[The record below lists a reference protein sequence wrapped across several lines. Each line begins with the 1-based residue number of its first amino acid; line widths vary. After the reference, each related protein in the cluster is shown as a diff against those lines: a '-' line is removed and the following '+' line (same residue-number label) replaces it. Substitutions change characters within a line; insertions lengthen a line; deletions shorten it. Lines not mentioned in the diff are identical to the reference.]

1 MSFRRVIGVASVL
14 LSTLISAS
22 ASKTCQE
29 VSSLG
34 SVEIE
39 NPLSI
44 AYLQEQSQYWSSSCS
59 SLLPNCILVPSTSS
73 EVSTIVKILL
83 RNTENFAVKAG
94 GHNPN
99 RYYSSISGGPL
110 ISLKGLNE
118 VTYDPISSTVK
129 VGPGNRWSAVAKA
142 LEPYNVTVVGGRIG
156 HVGVGGYL
164 VGGGLSYLSTQ
175 HGWAVDT
182 VTEFEVV
189 LANGTIVTASQTSNA
204 DLFNVLRGGG
214 NNFGIVTSYTMKAY
228 PIGQIWG
235 GQMIFS
241 GDQTD
246 QVLQAVRDFTENYPD
261 DKAAIIAT
269 NQIALSTLVNIWII
283 FVFWYGPEPPAGT
296 FSAFTNIGPLLDTS
310 GPNSYYKLLSS
321 FDALVIMGTVYS
333 IATEMSTLP
342 SSEVGHTVMK
352 SYYDHFLNVTM
363 AHKDVPGLSA
373 TMALQPLPKRLAQKS
388 KENGGDLLD
397 LDDSVDRILMEFNYS
412 YTFPASDSVMDEAVA
427 ALVAGMRSR
436 VKAFI
441 ANGTIP
447 DAYLPLF
454 MNDAN
459 YQQDYFGR
467 LRPATLSYARGV
479 RDEYDASGF
488 FRDRTGG
495 FKL

>member
-1 MSFRRVIGVASVL
+1 MTFCRLIGAACL
-14 LSTLISAS
+14 LVCALQTVSAS
-22 ASKTCQE
+22 QTCRE
-29 VSSLG
+29 VSSLK
-34 SVEIE
+34 SISIE
-39 NPLSI
+39 NPLSVP
-44 AYLQEQSQYWSSSCS
+44 YLQEQSQYWSSSCS
-59 SLLPNCILVPSTSS
+59 ILLPDCILVPSTST
-73 EVSTIVKILL
+73 EVSTIVKTLL
-83 RNTENFAVKAG
+83 GNKESFAVKAG

-99 RYYSSISGGPL
+99 RFYSSINGGPL

-189 LANGTIVTASQTSNA
+189 LANGTIAAASQSQNT

-228 PIGQIWG
+228 SIGQIWG
-235 GQMIFS
+235 GQMIFL
-241 GDQTD
+241 GDKTD
-246 QVLQAVRDFTENYPD
+246 QVLKAVRDFTENYPD
-261 DKAAIIAT
+261 DRAAIIAT
-269 NQIALSTLVNIWII
+269 NQIALSTLVNIWLI
-283 FVFWYGPEPPAGT
+283 FVFWYGPEPPPGT
-296 FSAFTNIGPLLDTS
+296 FSAFTNIGPLIDTS
-310 GPNSYYKLLSS
+310 GSNSYYSLLSS
-321 FDALVIMGTVYS
+321 FDSLVIMGTVYS
-333 IATEMSTLP
+333 IATETSPLP
-342 SSEVGHTVMK
+342 NSEVGHTVLK
-352 SYYDHFLNVTM
+352 SYYDHFLSVTM
-363 AHKDVPGLSA
+363 ANKHVPGLSA
-373 TMALQPLPKRLAQKS
+373 TMAFQPLPKRLAQKS
-388 KENGGDLLD
+388 KANGGDLLD
-397 LDDSVDRILMEFNYS
+397 LDDSVDRMLMEFNYS
-412 YTFPASDSVMDEAVA
+412 YTFPASDSVMNDAVA
-427 ALVAGMRSR
+427 TLLAGIRSR
-436 VKAFI
+436 VEAFV

-459 YQQDYFGR
+459 FQQDYFAR
-467 LRPATLSYARGV
+467 LRPETLSYARGV
-479 RDEYDASGF
+479 RDKIDPSGF